1 MYIHGGA
8 MNPPNPFHHSPPE
21 FRRLRIFGAGGS
33 GREIAWLAEQA
44 WGERVEVQFVVD
56 HPRYLAGPV
65 NGIPVV
71 LLAELEPGDDARF
84 VVALGDPEQRQR
96 AVAACLAAGHRPA
109 TLIHPRAEMSRFVDL
124 GAGTVVCAKC
134 SITCNVSVGTH
145 VQVNLAC
152 SVAHDVV
159 LGDYTTL
166 SPGARVSGHVHVGR
180 GVFIGTNACIINGQ
194 PGKPLRIGDGAVI
207 AAGACVT
214 KDVPAHALVA
224 GVPAVVK
231 GRRR

>member
-1 MYIHGGA
+1 MR
-8 MNPPNPFHHSPPE
+8 PNPFHDPQPG

-44 WGERVEVQFVVD
+44 WGERMELQFVVD
-56 HPRYLAGPV
+56 HPRYLTGPV
-65 NGIPVV
+65 NDIPVA
-71 LLAELEPGDDARF
+71 LLAELEPDDDARF

-96 AVAACLAAGHRPA
+96 VASALAGAGHRPA
-109 TLIHPRAEMSRFVDL
+109 VLVHPRAEMSRFVEI
-124 GAGTVVCAKC
+124 GAGTVVCAKS
-134 SITCNVSVGTH
+134 SITCNVSVGAH
-145 VQVNLAC
+145 VHVNLAC
-152 SVAHDVV
+152 SIAHDVV

-166 SPGARVSGHVHVGR
+166 SPGVSLSGNVHVGR
-180 GVFIGTNACIINGQ
+180 GVFIGTNACVINGK

-214 KDVPAHALVA
+214 RDVPANSLVA

-231 GRRR
+231 RRQS

>member
-1 MYIHGGA
+1 MR
-8 MNPPNPFHHSPPE
+8 PNPFHDPRPD

-44 WGERVEVQFVVD
+44 WGERMELQFVVD

-65 NGIPVV
+65 NGIPVA
-71 LLAELEPGDDARF
+71 LLAELEPDDEARF
-84 VVALGDPEQRQR
+84 VVALGDPEQRKR
-96 AVAACLAAGHRPA
+96 VVAAFAAVGHRPA
-109 TLIHPRAEMSRFVDL
+109 TVIHPRAEMSRFVEVGE
-124 GAGTVVCAKC
+124 GAVVCAKS
-134 SITCNVSVGTH
+134 SITCNVTVGVH
-145 VQVNLAC
+145 VQVNLGC

-159 LGDYTTL
+159 LGDYATL

-180 GVFIGTNACIINGQ
+180 GVFIGTNACVINGR
-194 PGKPLRIGDGAVI
+194 PGEPLRIGDGAVI

-214 KDVPAHALVA
+214 QDVPAHALVA

-231 GRRR
+231 GRRE